1 MKISQD
7 IITLIKYDD
16 KVKDFLSKNVD
27 VDVFIK
33 KLTSD
38 ELERI
43 NKEYPKLLNL
53 FDEDH
58 LNNPSIVVLTLVK
71 RDNDE
76 KNYIQ
81 LKKIKLYIDESNK
94 KIIKILEN

>member
-1 MKISQD
+1 MKRLSLLFSTKTPLLLGGILLLALIACTSQN
-7 IITLIKYDD
+7 
-16 KVKDFLSKNVD
+16 S
-27 VDVFIK
+27 
-33 KLTSD
+33 
-38 ELERI
+38 
-43 NKEYPKLLNL
+43 
-53 FDEDH
+53 DEDH